1 MKKISFW
8 GIVLGFIA
16 GALVA
21 LTFGSWLFWLSLGI
35 AIGVLLGSFGARIT
49 RRTSITREANF

>member
-8 GIVLGFIA
+8 GIVFGFIA

-21 LTFGSWLFWLSLGI
+21 LMSGSWLFWLSLGI
-35 AIGVLLGSFGARIT
+35 AIGVLLGSLGARMS
-49 RRTSITREANF
+49 RRTRITREANF